1 MDDQRV
7 TRQGAEH
14 RDIVG
19 CLDLET
25 APRQGE
31 AGHQAQ
37 PGPQSQPGAVHQIER
52 GSTIVISEEPIRSFF
67 RRIGLERR
75 LQAGSASSGR
85 GCGRDSLRSLDPGQ
99 RFQLGHD
106 QSQGGTIKGVTMQR
120 FGVQHKL
127 AAFGLR
133 GRGRHQDLAAELVRR
148 PGLNLAGSIRVRGV
162 QRIDLGAALP
172 GANITSTGCSHL
184 L

>member
-31 AGHQAQ
+31 AGYQAQ

-75 LQAGSASSGR
+75 LQAGSASSGVVVAAIACDLSILASASNSAMISPR
-85 GCGRDSLRSLDPGQ
+85 VGPSKGLPCSALACSTNWPPLGFVAGVATKTLQPNSYGVLDLTLPDP
-99 RFQLGHD
+99 FE
-106 QSQGGTIKGVTMQR
+106 
-120 FGVQHKL
+120 FG
-127 AAFGLR
+127 A
-133 GRGRHQDLAAELVRR
+133 
-148 PGLNLAGSIRVRGV
+148 
-162 QRIDLGAALP
+162 
-172 GANITSTGCSHL
+172 CSA
-184 L
+184 